1 VQIII
6 IIIILTIIMTDTE
19 PEANWQSLTHVH

>member
-1 VQIII
+1 VQI